1 MLHVDE
7 EEDDDA
13 EALGFSHSTERYRYD
28 GSATN
33 HHHDR
38 SGSDGW
44 VRHFLSNESTCHK
57 VDSDSMDYVVTIV
70 TLIMTLAVDDM
81 SCGNGYDW
89 HWYSYYY

>member
-1 MLHVDE
+1 MLHVDDNE
-7 EEDDDA
+7 EA
-13 EALGFSHSTERYRYD
+13 WGFSHSTEGNRYD

-33 HHHDR
+33 HHHR
-38 SGSDGW
+38 SGWDWW
-44 VRHFLSNESTCHK
+44 VRHFVSNESTCHK
-57 VDSDSMDYVVTIV
+57 VDSDSLDYVVTIV